1 MPIIV
6 EKKNTETPV
15 SLVDRFS
22 KEVRRSGILQRAKRQ
37 RFWQRPSSDLARK
50 RSALKRLESQ
60 KHYQLLRKMGKI

>member
-22 KEVRRSGILQRAKRQ
+22 KEVRRSGMLQRAKRQ
-37 RFWQRPSSDLARK
+37 RFWQRPLSDLARK
-50 RSALKRLESQ
+50 RSALKRLESR